1 MLIFKSTL
9 CILNDSHLSGVPFAN
24 IFIEAVTYLLIL
36 LIFSHRTY
44 YESLKLISTLKNKIF
59 KGTNTML
66 K

>member
-1 MLIFKSTL
+1 M
-9 CILNDSHLSGVPFAN
+9 NDSHLSGVPFAN